1 MPLWGAAEGSEALP
15 KFLTTAQQKD
25 VYATNSGW
33 VVEAGSAMT
42 GNGNTSA
49 DPEVLVAIGGLAG
62 VSGTTGLGEATI
74 QSVNWNITTFDKSA
88 GGTLSATVRWN
99 EPVVVAVSNP
109 TISVTNSNAGSGSGR
124 GPHTLTYASG
134 TGTHELTF
142 TLAIGAAN
150 AATNADDVLSIA
162 AQSVVLASSSTIKDT
177 GTTATNAEL
186 AISSAQATACG
197 TITVVA

>member
-15 KFLTTAQQKD
+15 KCLTTAQQKD

-42 GNGNTSA
+42 GNGKTSA
-49 DPEVLVAIGGLAG
+49 DPEILVAIGGLAG
-62 VSGTTGLGEATI
+62 ASGTTGLGEATI

-88 GGTLSATVRWN
+88 GGTLSVTVRWN

-109 TISVTNSNAGSGSGR
+109 TLVVTNDTNAN
-124 GPHTLTYASG
+124 HTLTYASG

-142 TLAIGAAN
+142 TLVIAGGN
-150 AATNADDVLSIA
+150 SATDADDVLSVA
-162 AQSVVLASSSTIKDT
+162 AQSIVLASSSTIKDT
-177 GTTATNAEL
+177 GATATDAEL
-186 AISSAQATACG
+186 AISAAQGTACG

>member
-1 MPLWGAAEGSEALP
+1 MPLWGAVEGSESLP

-25 VYATNSGW
+25 VFANQSGW

-62 VSGTTGLGEATI
+62 NTGTTGLGEATI

-88 GGTLSATVRWN
+88 GGTLSVTVRWN
-99 EPVVVAVSNP
+99 EAVTVAVSNP
-109 TISVTNSNAGSGSGR
+109 TLVVTNDTNSN
-124 GPHTLTYASG
+124 HTLTYASG
-134 TGTHELTF
+134 SGTHELTF

-150 AATNADDVLSIA
+150 AATDADDVLSIA
-162 AQSVVLASSSTIKDT
+162 AQNITLASSSTIKDT
-177 GTTATNAEL
+177 GSTPTNAEV
-186 AISSAQATACG
+186 AISSAHGTACG

>member
-1 MPLWGAAEGSEALP
+1 MPLWGAVEGSEALP

-25 VYATNSGW
+25 VFANQSGW

-49 DPEVLVAIGGLAG
+49 DPEILVAIGGLAG
-62 VSGTTGLGEATI
+62 ASGTTGLGEATI
-74 QSVNWNITTFDKSA
+74 NTVDWNITTFDKSA
-88 GGTLSATVRWN
+88 GGTLSVTVRYN
-99 EPVVVAVSNP
+99 ETVTVAVSNP
-109 TISVTNSNAGSGSGR
+109 TIIVTNDTNSN
-124 GPHTLTYASG
+124 HTLTYASG

-142 TLAIGAAN
+142 TLAIAAAN
-150 AATNADDVLSIA
+150 AATDADDVLSIA
-162 AQSVVLASSSTIKDT
+162 AQSIVLASSSTIVDSA
-177 GTTATNAEL
+177 TTPTNAEL

>member
-25 VYATNSGW
+25 VFANQSGW

-62 VSGTTGLGEATI
+62 NTGTTGLGEATI

-88 GGTLSATVRWN
+88 GGTLSVTVRWN
-99 EPVVVAVSNP
+99 EAVVVATSNP
-109 TISVTNSNAGSGSGR
+109 TLVVTNDSNSN
-124 GPHTLTYASG
+124 HTLTYASG

-142 TLAIGAAN
+142 TLAIAGGN
-150 AATNADDVLSIA
+150 SATDADDVLSIA
-162 AQSVVLASSSTIKDT
+162 AQNITLASSSTIKDT
-177 GTTATNAEL
+177 GSTPTNAER
-186 AISSAQATACG
+186 AISSAHGTACG

>member
-1 MPLWGAAEGSEALP
+1 MPLWGAVEGSEKLP
-15 KFLTTAQQKD
+15 NFLTTAQQKD

-74 QSVNWNITTFDKSA
+74 QSVNWDITTFDKSA
-88 GGTLSATVRWN
+88 GGTLSVTVRWN

-109 TISVTNSNAGSGSGR
+109 TLIVTNDTNAN
-124 GPHTLTYASG
+124 HTLTYASG

-142 TLAIGAAN
+142 TLVIAGGN
-150 AATNADDVLSIA
+150 SATSAGDVLSVA
-162 AQSVVLASSSTIKDT
+162 AQSIVLASSSTIKDT
-177 GTTATNAEL
+177 SDTPANAEL
-186 AISSAQATACG
+186 AISSAQGTACG

>member
-1 MPLWGAAEGSEALP
+1 MPLWGAAEGSESLP

-25 VYATNSGW
+25 VYANNSGW

-49 DPEVLVAIGGLAG
+49 DPEVLVAIGGLMG
-62 VSGTTGLGEATI
+62 KSGTTGLGEATI

-88 GGTLSATVRWN
+88 GGTLSVTVRWN
-99 EPVVVAVSNP
+99 EAVVVAVSNP
-109 TISVTNSNAGSGSGR
+109 TLVVTNNNRAN
-124 GPHTLTYASG
+124 HTLTYASG

-150 AATNADDVLSIA
+150 SATSAGDVLSVA
-162 AQSVVLASSSTIKDT
+162 AQSITLASSSTIKDT
-177 GTTATNAEL
+177 GATATNAER
-186 AISSAQATACG
+186 AISAAQGTACG

>member
-1 MPLWGAAEGSEALP
+1 MPLWGAVEGSEALP

-74 QSVNWNITTFDKSA
+74 QSVNWDITTFDKSA
-88 GGTLSATVRWN
+88 GGTLSVTVRWN

-109 TISVTNSNAGSGSGR
+109 TLVVTNDTNAN
-124 GPHTLTYASG
+124 HTLTYASG

-150 AATNADDVLSIA
+150 AATDADDVLSIS
-162 AQSVVLASSSTIKDT
+162 AQSIV
-177 GTTATNAEL
+177 
-186 AISSAQATACG
+186 
-197 TITVVA
+197 

>member
-1 MPLWGAAEGSEALP
+1 MPLWGAVEGTEDLP
-15 KFLTTAQQKD
+15 KFLTTEQKKD
-25 VYATNSGW
+25 VYANQSGW
-33 VVEAGSAMT
+33 VVEAGSTMT

-62 VSGTTGLGEATI
+62 ASGTTGLGEATI
-74 QSVNWNITTFDKSA
+74 QSVDWNITTFDKSA
-88 GGTLSATVRWN
+88 GGTLSITVRYN
-99 EPVVVAVSNP
+99 ETVTVATSNP
-109 TISVTNSNAGSGSGR
+109 TISVTNGNQGSGSGR
-124 GPHTLTYASG
+124 GPHTLTYSAGS
-134 TGTHELTF
+134 GTHELTF

-162 AQSVVLASSSTIKDT
+162 AQSIVLASSSTIKDT
-177 GTTATNAEL
+177 SDTPANAEL

>member
-1 MPLWGAAEGSEALP
+1 MPLWGAVEGSEALP

-33 VVEAGSAMT
+33 VVEAGSTMT

-88 GGTLSATVRWN
+88 GGTLSVTVRWN

-109 TISVTNSNAGSGSGR
+109 TLVVTNDTNSN
-124 GPHTLTYASG
+124 HTLTYASG
-134 TGTHELTF
+134 SGTHELTF

-150 AATNADDVLSIA
+150 AATDAGDVLSIA
-162 AQSVVLASSSTIKDT
+162 AQNITLASSSTIKDT
-177 GTTATNAEL
+177 GTTATNAER
-186 AISSAQATACG
+186 AISSAHGTACG

>member
-1 MPLWGAAEGSEALP
+1 MPLWGAVEGSEALP
-15 KFLTTAQQKD
+15 KWLTTAQQKD

-74 QSVNWNITTFDKSA
+74 QSVNWDITTFDKSA
-88 GGTLSATVRWN
+88 GGTLSVTVRWN

-109 TISVTNSNAGSGSGR
+109 TLIVTNDTNAN
-124 GPHTLTYASG
+124 HTLTYASG

-142 TLAIGAAN
+142 TLVIAGGN
-150 AATNADDVLSIA
+150 SATDADDVLSVA
-162 AQSVVLASSSTIKDT
+162 AQSIVLASSSTIKDT

>member
-1 MPLWGAAEGSEALP
+1 MPLWGAVEGSEALP

-25 VYATNSGW
+25 VFANQSGW
-33 VVEAGSAMT
+33 GVEAGSTMT

-49 DPEVLVAIGGLAG
+49 DPEILVAIGGLAG
-62 VSGTTGLGEATI
+62 ASGTTGLGEATI
-74 QSVNWNITTFDKSA
+74 NSADWNITTFDKSA
-88 GGTLSATVRWN
+88 GGTLSITVRYN
-99 EPVVVAVSNP
+99 EIVNAAVSNP

-142 TLAIGAAN
+142 TLVIAAAN
-150 AATNADDVLSIA
+150 AATNSEDVLSIA
-162 AQSVVLASSSTIKDT
+162 SKSIVLASSSTIKDT
-177 GTTATNAEL
+177 SDTPQNAEL